1 MPQRRSV
8 FAPKPRDD
16 LSQCKNCGRNFVEDR
31 IEKHETI
38 CTKTTQKKRKPF
50 DMTKKRVQ
58 GTDAAPYV
66 KNQGTQKP
74 STNSKVSF
82 LNIFFCLKVNEK
94 EKILKKVRRN
104 CIIQNEE
111 RSISRLERKK
121 DSLDLK
127 CSKKNSSK
135 FTKL

>member
-16 LSQCKNCGRNFVEDR
+16 LSQCKNCGRNFAEDR

-66 KNQGTQKP
+66 KKQATQKP
-74 STNSKVSF
+74 SNNSKVSF
-82 LNIFFCLKVNEK
+82 FLNSFFCFKSK
-94 EKILKKVRRN
+94 RKR
-104 CIIQNEE
+104 
-111 RSISRLERKK
+111 RKK
-121 DSLDLK
+121 G
-127 CSKKNSSK
+127 KNK
-135 FTKL
+135 FQNPK

>member
-16 LSQCKNCGRNFVEDR
+16 LSQCKNCGRNFAEDR

-66 KNQGTQKP
+66 KKQATQKP
-74 STNSKVSF
+74 SNNSKVSF
-82 LNIFFCLKVNEK
+82 FLNSFFALRVNER
-94 EKILKKVRRN
+94 EEKKVKTN
-104 CIIQNEE
+104 FKIQNGE
-111 RSISRLERKK
+111 RAISRLE
-121 DSLDLK
+121 
-127 CSKKNSSK
+127 
-135 FTKL
+135 